1 MTVSLFAEAVWRLAL
16 TAIAIATLAT
26 AVVQLLK
33 DLLPVRRWFQRFFLR
48 KWFRDRSVTKSVAP
62 TSAPTKST
70 AASPVPFEDAERE
83 LIRLATGGDY
93 NAFYDLE
100 PAQLCGQMNS
110 AAQAALAYPNRHSAL
125 LRFLAPEAKE
135 EDIEIVTGTTDSGA
149 ATNLTVAAGQPDDGN
164 APMDARNRLAHHLQR
179 SIDALQISMSFQWKF
194 VVQILVYIICLG
206 ASLVIVYLVNP
217 PARYSLIEVL
227 TITIVAGFLSPVI
240 SDLVAVINRL
250 RRP

>member
-1 MTVSLFAEAVWRLAL
+1 
-16 TAIAIATLAT
+16 
-26 AVVQLLK
+26 
-33 DLLPVRRWFQRFFLR
+33 
-48 KWFRDRSVTKSVAP
+48 VTRSVAP
-62 TSAPTKST
+62 TKSAVAP
-70 AASPVPFEDAERE
+70 PIPFEDAERE

-149 ATNLTVAAGQPDDGN
+149 ATNVAIPAGQPDDGN

-194 VVQILVYIICLG
+194 IVQILVYIICLG
-206 ASLVIVYLVNP
+206 ASFAIVYLVNP
-217 PARYSLIEVL
+217 PARYSLTEVL